1 MHEFFLFPVPVRLEV
16 KFAVST
22 VSGFCFCF
30 FKIRL
35 ALTKLDIL
43 DMFTE
48 IKVGVAYKLDGE
60 IIPHFPANQEV
71 LNKVEVQYKTFPGW
85 NTDISNAR
93 SFKELPV
100 NAQNYVRFI
109 EDELQIPG
117 IYE

>member
-1 MHEFFLFPVPVRLEV
+1 MDVVFYAWHAFKYNPNKFSELLWSFGLCMNFPFSCTSQTGGH

-60 IIPHFPANQEV
+60 IIPHFPGT
-71 LNKVEVQYKTFPGW
+71 LF
-85 NTDISNAR
+85 
-93 SFKELPV
+93 F
-100 NAQNYVRFI
+100 F
-109 EDELQIPG
+109 
-117 IYE
+117 

>member
-1 MHEFFLFPVPVRLEV
+1 MHEFFLFPVQTGGH

-22 VSGFCFCF
+22 VSGFCF

-60 IIPHFPANQEV
+60 IIPHFPGT
-71 LNKVEVQYKTFPGW
+71 LFFLRLCLTF
-85 NTDISNAR
+85 IRLLILSSNYT
-93 SFKELPV
+93 LCM
-100 NAQNYVRFI
+100 
-109 EDELQIPG
+109 
-117 IYE
+117 IYNCYLL